1 MSGMNTAL
9 RERSRAIFQLIR
21 MLYMQTPDGPIGL
34 IGSVPAGIGGWW
46 QPFKKARAFV
56 HRLGL
61 KSHADWIK
69 YCASGKKPHDIPSAP
84 ASVYAKAGW
93 VNLGDWLGTGTVAP
107 ILREYQSFKRARA
120 FAHNLGLKSW
130 AEWREYCRS
139 GSKPGD
145 IPAKP
150 YRTYAEAGWT
160 SMGDWL
166 GTNKRR
172 RGADWRPFNKARA
185 FVRSIGL
192 KSTTE
197 WGEYCHSGKRPA
209 DIPANPSS
217 VYANDGWV
225 GHSDWFGNG
234 RVPRDGYRSF
244 KEARTF
250 VRARRLKT
258 EAEWRE
264 YCRSGNKPADIPA
277 GPSSVYASDGWVG
290 WGDWLGTGRVAH
302 GGQRSF
308 KDARAFV

>member
-1 MSGMNTAL
+1 M
-9 RERSRAIFQLIR
+9 
-21 MLYMQTPDGPIGL
+21 
-34 IGSVPAGIGGWW
+34 
-46 QPFKKARAFV
+46 
-56 HRLGL
+56 
-61 KSHADWIK
+61 
-69 YCASGKKPHDIPSAP
+69 
-84 ASVYAKAGW
+84 
-93 VNLGDWLGTGTVAP
+93 
-107 ILREYQSFKRARA
+107 LREYRSFKQARA
-120 FAHNLGLKSW
+120 FARDLGLKSW
-130 AEWREYCRS
+130 VEWREYCKS
-139 GSKPGD
+139 GSKPAN
-145 IPAKP
+145 IPAHP
-150 YRTYAEAGWT
+150 FRTYAEAGWV

-185 FVRSIGL
+185 FVRGIGL
-192 KSTTE
+192 KSTTG

-225 GHSDWFGNG
+225 GYSDWLGNG

-244 KEARTF
+244 KEARAF

-277 GPSSVYASDGWVG
+277 GPSSVYSSDGWVG

-308 KDARAFV
+308 KEAVLSFDALALNPVMNGSTIAGQARDLATFLPIRTRHTREPVGPGWPTGLVPARSLSAYTSIDLSRSARVRLRSRAELSILNGESIASPHEHQKARTGFATGPRRRRPG